1 YSGLEHFMNHATLV
15 PFAAMHGVPAPE
27 LAVFGTGALILA
39 GGLSIMTGFVPKV
52 GATLIAI
59 FLIGVTPIMHAFW
72 RDADAM
78 QRANDLVN
86 FTKNIALLGGACL
99 VAAMPEE

>member
-1 YSGLEHFMNHATLV
+1 MYHATLA
-15 PFAAMHGVPAPE
+15 PLAAMRGVPAPD
-27 LAVFGTGALILA
+27 LAVLGTGALLLA

-78 QRANDLVN
+78 QRANDLAN
-86 FTKNIALLGGACL
+86 FGKNIALLGGACF
-99 VAAMPEE
+99 VAAMPEPLSDNR